1 MRSVLREGALRGR
14 EVRLGFGTTSSFPL
28 SAGLDFG
35 AGLGFATARRFA
47 TGAGGGELARFRVL
61 ERVERV
67 SVDRVVLVG
76 GMICA
81 WRKQ

>member
-1 MRSVLREGALRGR
+1 M
-14 EVRLGFGTTSSFPL
+14 GFGMTSSFSL
-28 SAGLDFG
+28 GTGLGFG

-76 GMICA
+76 GMICS